1 MSCKQCQE
9 LCVKYV
15 IREPEQLRSAIR
27 IAERALN
34 EEILVETKSADDWN
48 QYSFREC
55 AEKMIWSDIV
65 DYHFICKH
73 CGTQF
78 VLDAETYHGNGGYW
92 SSENEKPSSIID

>member
-55 AEKMIWSDIV
+55 AEKMIWGDIV
-65 DYHFICKH
+65 DYQYVSI
-73 CGTQF
+73 
-78 VLDAETYHGNGGYW
+78 AELSSYW
-92 SSENEKPSSIID
+92 PLKPIMAVVVIGRPRMKSHRL

>member
-15 IREPEQLRSAIR
+15 IREPEQVRSAIR
-27 IAERALN
+27 IAERTLN

-55 AEKMIWSDIV
+55 VEKMIWGDIV
-65 DYHFICKH
+65 NYHFICKH

-78 VLDAETYHGNGGYW
+78 VLAAEAYHSNGGYW
-92 SSENEKPSSIID
+92 SPENEKPSSIID